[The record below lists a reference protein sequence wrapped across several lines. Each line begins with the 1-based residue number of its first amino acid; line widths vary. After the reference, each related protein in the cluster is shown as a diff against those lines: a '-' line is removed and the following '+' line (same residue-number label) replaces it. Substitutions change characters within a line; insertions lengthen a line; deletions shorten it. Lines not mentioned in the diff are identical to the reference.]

1 MVTSTVVPIAVFLSA
16 TLIFW
21 ALVITATER
30 RAIIRERLREYT
42 GVGYPGVGGAEGA
55 FYVAPRV
62 ERPTVDSVL
71 RRWSLIDRIS
81 LDLVRANL
89 HLQVGE
95 YLLLRTALAGVLAF
109 LIFFISK
116 VWVLALIFAAIGYFA
131 PRFYVRRL
139 YDQRLRRLDQQLID
153 VTSMLSNSLR
163 SGQGFLQGLESV
175 RRELPPPASEEF
187 GQVVREISLGVDTA
201 SALNHLVARM
211 RSYDLD
217 LMVTAITVQR
227 QVGGNLAEIL
237 DSIAETIRERVRLL
251 GEVRALTAEVRIS
264 AWILGALPFV
274 TGLALAV
281 TSPDYITKLF
291 QSTAGLVL
299 TGGAAVMMFIGVLIL
314 RKVSTIEI

>member
-1 MVTSTVVPIAVFLSA
+1 MAITSLVPIAVFLSA

-21 ALVITATER
+21 ALVTVVTER
-30 RAIIRERLREYT
+30 RAIIRERLREYA
-42 GVGYPGVGGAEGA
+42 GVSAIGVGGVD
-55 FYVAPRV
+55 VALAKPTL

-71 RRWSLIDRIS
+71 RKWSLIDRIN

-95 YLLLRTALAGVLAF
+95 YLLVRAALAGVLAF
-109 LIFFISK
+109 LIFF
-116 VWVLALIFAAIGYFA
+116 VTNAWVLALIFAVIGYFA
-131 PRFYVRRL
+131 PRFYVRHL
-139 YDQRLRRLDQQLID
+139 YDQRLRRLEQQLLD
-153 VTSMLSNSLR
+153 VCNLLANALR
-163 SGQGFLQGLESV
+163 SGQGFLQGLEAV

-201 SALNHLVARM
+201 TALSHLLTRM

-237 DSIAETIRERVRLL
+237 DSIAETVRERVRLL

-264 AWILGALPFV
+264 SYILSALPFV
-274 TGLALAV
+274 TGLALAI
-281 TSPDYITKLF
+281 TSTAYISQPLT
-291 QSTAGLVL
+291 STAGLVM
-299 TGGAAVMMFIGVLIL
+299 TAITAVMMFIGMVLL
-314 RKVSTIEI
+314 RKLSRIEV

>member
-1 MVTSTVVPIAVFLSA
+1 MVIASLVPIAAFLSA
-16 TLIFW
+16 TLVFW
-21 ALVITATER
+21 ALALVVTER
-30 RAIIRERLREYT
+30 RGIIKERLREYY
-42 GVGYPGVGGAEGA
+42 GAGYPGAGMEG
-55 FYVAPRV
+55 VALPQQSM

-71 RRWSLIDRIS
+71 RKWSLIDRIN

-95 YLLLRTALAGVLAF
+95 YLVLRLGLSGALAF

-116 VWVLALIFAAIGYFA
+116 AWVLALIFAVIGYFA
-131 PRFYVRRL
+131 PRFYVRHL
-139 YDQRLRRLDQQLID
+139 YNQRLRRLDQQLLD
-153 VTSMLSNSLR
+153 VCNLLANALR
-163 SGQGFLQGLESV
+163 SGQGFLQGLEAV

-187 GQVVREISLGVDTA
+187 GQVVREISLGVDTPT
-201 SALNHLVARM
+201 ALNHLVTRM

-237 DSIAETIRERVRLL
+237 DNIAETVRERVRLL
-251 GEVRALTAEVRIS
+251 GEVRALTGEVRIS

-281 TSPDYITKLF
+281 IQPSYITKLF
-291 QSTAGLVL
+291 DSTPGLVL
-299 TGGAAVMMFIGVLIL
+299 TGITAVMMFIGILIL
-314 RKVSTIEI
+314 RKVSQIEV

>member
-1 MVTSTVVPIAVFLSA
+1 MVIASLVPIAAFLSA
-16 TLIFW
+16 TLVFW
-21 ALVITATER
+21 ALALVVTER
-30 RAIIRERLREYT
+30 RGIIKERLREYY
-42 GVGYPGVGGAEGA
+42 GAGYPGAGMEG
-55 FYVAPRV
+55 VALPQQSM

-71 RRWSLIDRIS
+71 RKWSLIDRIN

-95 YLLLRTALAGVLAF
+95 YLLLRLGLSGALAF

-116 VWVLALIFAAIGYFA
+116 AWVLALIFAVIGYFA
-131 PRFYVRRL
+131 PRFYVRHL
-139 YDQRLRRLDQQLID
+139 YNQRLRRLDQQLLD
-153 VTSMLSNSLR
+153 VCNLLANALR
-163 SGQGFLQGLESV
+163 SGQGFLQGLEAV

-187 GQVVREISLGVDTA
+187 GQVVREISLGVDTPT
-201 SALNHLVARM
+201 ALNHLVTRM

-237 DSIAETIRERVRLL
+237 DNIAETVRERVRLL
-251 GEVRALTAEVRIS
+251 GEVRALTGEVRIS

-281 TSPDYITKLF
+281 IQPSYITKLF
-291 QSTAGLVL
+291 DSTPGLVL
-299 TGGAAVMMFIGVLIL
+299 TGITAVMMFIGILIL
-314 RKVSTIEI
+314 RKVSQIEV